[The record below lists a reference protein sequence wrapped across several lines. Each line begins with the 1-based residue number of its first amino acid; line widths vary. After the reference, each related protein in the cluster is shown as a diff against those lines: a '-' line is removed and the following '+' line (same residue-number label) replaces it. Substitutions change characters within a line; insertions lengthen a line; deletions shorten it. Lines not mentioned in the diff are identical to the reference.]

1 MFQIQVMELTGHG
14 AHKLYVLE
22 CDDSQG
28 NILRENDWAT
38 ADPPVKWTQT
48 LTSSKKGKH
57 PQSNFK
63 SKFHCQSKRK
73 IISISKIHY

>member
-63 SKFHCQSKRK
+63 SNSL
-73 IISISKIHY
+73 SIKKKNHINIKNSL